1 MNSNELLYPDF
12 ELCIAVYVMQL
23 AFLLNVFHKSLF
35 FDIRFSEDVKLVGH

>member
-23 AFLLNVFHKSLF
+23 AFLLNVFHKSF
-35 FDIRFSEDVKLVGH
+35 FNTSFSDDVKLVGH